1 MGVPQQTVY
10 AASKAANEAMAR
22 VWATEL
28 GHKHGV
34 TVNCVNPGP
43 VCTDM
48 WCASDQDF
56 LDSMQPLIESTPA
69 APRVG
74 EVSDVVPIVM

>member
-28 GHKHGV
+28 GTKYGV

-43 VCTDM
+43 VATEM
-48 WCASDQDF
+48 WYASDQAF
-56 LDSMQPLIESTPA
+56 LDEMKPLIDSTPA
-69 APRVG
+69 EPRVG
-74 EVSDVVPIVM
+74 EVSDIVPIVA